1 MSESLWK
8 KLLKSALETE
18 EIELTCEEC
27 FDGLDAYVEL
37 LLEGMDPAELMP
49 MLKQHLNQCN
59 CCTEEVKAMMVM
71 LQDAAKDVQAS
82 SSPDG

>member
-8 KLLKSALETE
+8 TLLKSALETE

-27 FDGLDAYVEL
+27 FDGLDSYVEL
-37 LLEGMDPAELMP
+37 LLEGMDPAEVMP
-49 MLKQHLNQCN
+49 LVKQHLNQCN

-71 LQDAAKDVQAS
+71 LHDAARDTQAS
-82 SSPDG
+82 STQDS